1 MNILIACDK
10 FKGSL
15 SALEASD
22 AIKKGVN
29 KILPNSNVTILPLA
43 DGGEGSLEVIEKK
56 LNFKRILCS
65 SKDPLL
71 RSVNSWYGLQG
82 KTAYIEMAI
91 SFGLQLLKENEKN
104 ALLSSSIGTGEL
116 ILDALEK
123 GARKIYLFVGGSA
136 TSDAGIGMAY
146 ALGYRFINKD
156 NQELTPNGESLRH
169 ITSIGGKPHKD
180 INRTDFYLIS
190 DVNNPLFGSKGA
202 AKMFAKQKGAS
213 SDDIKTLEKGFKNFN
228 EIVKTTY
235 NIDINAK
242 EGAGAAGGLGAG
254 AMVFL
259 KAKKKNGIN
268 SIMDILNFDNYV
280 DKSDIVI
287 SGEGK
292 FDNQT
297 LNGKVIN
304 GVIEKCIKNN
314 KPLGI
319 VCGIMELSIKETKKL
334 PIKAIEPIV
343 DKQTSKEAAMN
354 NAYELLTQRSATLI
368 EKMIAD

>member
-22 AIKKGVN
+22 AIKKGIN
-29 KILPNSNVTILPLA
+29 TILPNSNITILPLA
-43 DGGEGSLEVIEKK
+43 DGGEGSLEVIENK
-56 LNFKRILCS
+56 LDFKRILCR

-71 RSVNSWYGLQG
+71 RPINSWYGLQG

-91 SFGLQLLKENEKN
+91 TSGLQLLKEDEQN

-146 ALGYRFINKD
+146 ALGYRFFNED
-156 NQELTPNGESLRH
+156 NQELIPYGKSLQH

-180 INRTDFYLIS
+180 INKTELLLIS

-202 AKMFAKQKGAS
+202 AQMFAKQKGAS
-213 SDDIKTLEKGFKNFN
+213 PDDIKTLEKGFKNFN
-228 EIVKTTY
+228 EIVKTKY
-235 NIDINAK
+235 GIDINEE

-259 KAKKKNGIN
+259 KAKKKSGIH
-268 SIMDILNFDNYV
+268 SIMDILSFEKYV
-280 DKSDIVI
+280 GESDIVI

-304 GVIEKCIKNN
+304 GVIEKCIQNK

-319 VCGIMELSIKETKKL
+319 VCGILELSIKNTKNL
-334 PIKAIEPIV
+334 TIKAIEPIV
-343 DKQTSKEAAMN
+343 NKQTSKEVAMN
-354 NAYELLTQRSATLI
+354 NAFELLIQRSATLI
-368 EKMIAD
+368 KRMIPD